1 MIEQKDSGYSA
12 YSAELEGYRT
22 EGYSLDLVV
31 DNLKEAI
38 KVYLKRGERQTVTKV
53 DKPIWEIAQE
63 VTQDMTEDEL
73 N

>member
-12 YSAELEGYRT
+12 YSAGLEGYRT
-22 EGYSLDLVV
+22 KGYSLDVV
-31 DNLKEAI
+31 VGNIKKAI
-38 KVYLKRGERQTVTKV
+38 KVYLKRGESQTVTKV

>member
-1 MIEQKDSGYSA
+1 LIEQKDLGYSA

-22 EGYSLDLVV
+22 EGYSLDVVV
-31 DNLKEAI
+31 DNIKEAI

-53 DKPIWEIAQE
+53 DKPIGKIAQE
-63 VTQDMTEDEL
+63 LIQDMTEDEL